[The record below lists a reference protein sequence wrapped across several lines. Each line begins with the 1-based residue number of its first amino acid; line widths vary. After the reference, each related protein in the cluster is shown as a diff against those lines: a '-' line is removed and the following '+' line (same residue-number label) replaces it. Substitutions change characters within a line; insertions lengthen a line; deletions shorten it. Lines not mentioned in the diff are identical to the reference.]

1 MYKRQELSYAD
12 QVIHI
17 KKRLTEYSRKVYHR
31 VKVSE
36 IVEREAIVCQRENPF
51 YVDTVKS
58 FRDRRYEFKGLAKTW
73 KGNLS
78 KIDPSDKHAR
88 DEAKK
93 MIVLYDSLQL
103 AHKVILNSFY
113 GYVMRKGSRWYSMEM
128 AGITCLTGATII
140 QMARALVERVGRPLE
155 LDTDGIWCILPKS
168 FPETYFFTLE
178 NGKKLYLSY
187 PCSMLNYR
195 VHQKFTNHQYQ
206 ELKDPLNYIYE
217 THSENTIFFEVDGPY
232 KAMILPSSKEEGKGI
247 KKRYAV
253 FNEDGSLAELKGFE
267 LKRRGEL
274 QLIKNFQSDIFKVFL
289 EGDTLEGC
297 YSAVASVCNRWLDVL
312 DSHGLMLEDEDLVSL
327 ICENRS
333 MSKTLK
339 EYEGQKSTSITT
351 ARRLGDFLGED
362 MVKDKGLQC
371 LSLIHI

>member
-1 MYKRQELSYAD
+1 MEVENKSSVDKVTNFEEIKNQITQKLLELKENNIRNELPLIYHVDVASMYPNIMTTNRLQPDSIKAERDCASCDFNRPGKTCARKLKWAWRGEFFPSKMDEYNMIKRALQNETFPNKNKFSKKKVLTFDELSYAD

-178 NGKKLYLSY
+178 KALS
-187 PCSMLNYR
+187 L
-195 VHQKFTNHQYQ
+195 
-206 ELKDPLNYIYE
+206 
-217 THSENTIFFEVDGPY
+217 
-232 KAMILPSSKEEGKGI
+232 LPM
-247 KKRYAV
+247 
-253 FNEDGSLAELKGFE
+253 FHAELQSSPKVYESPIPRIKRPIE
-267 LKRRGEL
+267 LY
-274 QLIKNFQSDIFKVFL
+274 I
-289 EGDTLEGC
+289 
-297 YSAVASVCNRWLDVL
+297 
-312 DSHGLMLEDEDLVSL
+312 
-327 ICENRS
+327 
-333 MSKTLK
+333 
-339 EYEGQKSTSITT
+339 
-351 ARRLGDFLGED
+351 
-362 MVKDKGLQC
+362 
-371 LSLIHI
+371 